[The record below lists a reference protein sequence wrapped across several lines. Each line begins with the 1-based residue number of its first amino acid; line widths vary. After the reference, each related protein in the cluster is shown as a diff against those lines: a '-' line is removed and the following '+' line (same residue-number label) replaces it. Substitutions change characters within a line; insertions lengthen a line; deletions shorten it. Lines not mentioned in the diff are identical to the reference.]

1 MIANARPVPE
11 ARFTGDQMLDTGFHA
26 ILKPQEL
33 RSDLTVLFGSGANVL
48 VLNDCEGVLMVD
60 SGFGNSRP
68 QITAGLSAISSRP
81 LRYLVNTHFHF
92 DHTDGNAWLHEAGA
106 TIIAH
111 SQTRLRLS
119 IQQKI
124 PAFRSVR
131 AASSKAA
138 LPEITFEQQ
147 IRIELGN
154 ETVLL
159 KRHTPAHTD
168 SDIAVYFE
176 RLDVLHAGDTWF
188 NDIYP
193 FVDYDGGGSIDGL
206 ITATRENLDLAG
218 SKTLIVPGHGGVGT
232 RDDLM
237 DFYSML
243 TETRGRI
250 GDLKGAGLPL
260 DAVLDANPTAPFD
273 AKYGAGFIPSDLF
286 VSLVY
291 RGV

>member
-1 MIANARPVPE
+1 MIVNARPVAE
-11 ARFTGDQMLDTGFHA
+11 ARFTGDQMLATGFHA
-26 ILKPQEL
+26 ILKAQEL

-48 VLNDCEGVLMVD
+48 VPNDCEGVLMVD
-60 SGFGNSRP
+60 SGFANSRP
-68 QITAGLSAISSRP
+68 EIEAELSAISRP

-124 PAFRSVR
+124 PAFRSER

-147 IRIELGN
+147 MRIELGN
-154 ETVLL
+154 ESVLL

-168 SDIAVYFE
+168 SDIADYFE

-193 FVDYDGGGSIDGL
+193 FVDYDGGGSIDGH
-206 ITATRENLDLAG
+206 IAATRE
-218 SKTLIVPGHGGVGT
+218 S
-232 RDDLM
+232 
-237 DFYSML
+237 
-243 TETRGRI
+243 
-250 GDLKGAGLPL
+250 
-260 DAVLDANPTAPFD
+260 
-273 AKYGAGFIPSDLF
+273 
-286 VSLVY
+286 
-291 RGV
+291 